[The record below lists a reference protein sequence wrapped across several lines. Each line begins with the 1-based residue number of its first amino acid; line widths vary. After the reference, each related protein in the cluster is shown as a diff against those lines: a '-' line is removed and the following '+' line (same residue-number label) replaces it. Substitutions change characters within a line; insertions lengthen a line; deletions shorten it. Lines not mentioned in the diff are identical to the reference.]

1 MEIPNMLAM
10 ANKDVASSLNCRV
23 LAIKQPPSSP
33 SAAAAAA
40 AAGTKTKTRT
50 TTTSATALALD
61 CSTNLD
67 FSHIELA
74 GLQ

>member
-1 MEIPNMLAM
+1 M

-40 AAGTKTKTRT
+40 AGTKTMTRT
-50 TTTSATALALD
+50 TTTSATALVLD
-61 CSTNLD
+61 CSTNMD
-67 FSHIELA
+67 FSQIEIA
-74 GLQ
+74 NLQ